1 MKASLNLRFS
11 QNLALTPQLQQSIKL
26 LQLSAMELEQ
36 ELIEAAEQNPLIE
49 YEAATD
55 TAATEP
61 IQQLSHRTSS
71 STKNT
76 AEWDENDDKFAKVAT
91 QETLLDHLLEQIRVM
106 RLSTHEKA
114 LVGLLAGNLDHK
126 GYLSTTVE
134 ELAHDYAEYMD
145 PEDGSAVAQIER
157 ALAHLQ
163 HLDPSGIGARDLGEC
178 LQIQLENFPLQEQ
191 SNSVWMHAHQVCVDY
206 LELVGSRDWVR
217 LKKILKC
224 TDEELEQV
232 IQLIKSLKHNPASE
246 FGADIDIT
254 LIPDVI
260 VKNIKGKWQVS
271 LNPEAMP
278 KISIH
283 EEYAKVIKESKGK
296 GQEDI
301 GGIQQKLQE
310 ARWLVK
316 NVLQRSETILKVAK
330 AIVDRQQNFFNHGEI
345 AMRPLVLREIADTLG
360 MHESTISR
368 VTTQKYMATP
378 SGCYEFKYFFG
389 SQVSTDSG
397 GSVSSTAIRALIK
410 QLVEEENP
418 QKPLSDTQI
427 VDLLAAKSFVVAR
440 RTIAKYRES
449 LRIPAVHLRRK

>member
-49 YEAATD
+49 YESATEAA
-55 TAATEP
+55 AVEP
-61 IQQLSHRTSS
+61 IQQLSHRASS
-71 STKNT
+71 STKNNT
-76 AEWDENDDKFAKVAT
+76 EWDDNDDKFAKVAV

-114 LVGLLAGNLDHK
+114 LIGLLAGNLDHK
-126 GYLSTTVE
+126 GYLTIPVE
-134 ELAHDYAEYMD
+134 ELAHDYAQYMD

-163 HLDPSGIGARDLGEC
+163 HLHPSGVGARDLGEC
-178 LQIQLENFPLQEQ
+178 LKIQLENFPPQEQ
-191 SNSVWMHAHQVCVDY
+191 SDVVWIHAHKVCVDY

-224 TDEELEQV
+224 SDEQLDQA
-232 IQLIKSLKHNPASE
+232 IRLIKSLNHNPACE
-246 FGADIDIT
+246 FGADVDIT

-260 VKNIKGKWQVS
+260 IKNIKGKWQVS

-283 EEYAKVIKESKGK
+283 EEYAKVIKESK

-410 QLVEEENP
+410 QLVDEESP

-427 VDLLAAKSFVVAR
+427 VDLLAAKGFVVAR